1 MSRPLTLLIA
11 LILVHLPAAAAATEV
26 QRVVSPGGVEAWLV
40 ESHEVPVVAVS
51 FAFRGGN
58 SQDSEGREGTAN
70 LLSLLLDEGAGEL
83 DSAAFQDQLNR
94 YAIYLS
100 FDDGRDEFYGQIYTT
115 VEHAD
120 RAFDL
125 LHLALT
131 EPRFEADAIERM
143 RAAVASDIRRQVGT
157 PEWLAARAWSDMVF
171 ADHPYGRSS
180 RGTMASLQAITVED
194 LRAYMA
200 DTFARDNLVIGVAGA
215 ITAEELATQLDA
227 VFQDLPATADL
238 RPVPDI
244 TIDAGATTTLVRRD
258 GAQSTVWVSQPALTR
273 DDPDYYPLFV
283 VNHIL
288 GGGGFGSRLTDQIR
302 TARGLTYGVSSSLIT
317 YEHGGALLASSDLS
331 NANVQEALVV
341 LRGIWRDMAFDGPT
355 AEELEDAVTY
365 LTGSFP
371 LSLTSTESIADLLVA
386 MQVESLGIDYLD
398 RRNDH
403 IRAVTLED
411 ARAAAAA
418 YLRPDQLT
426 VVVVGDPNR
435 ADLRPDAVLDAAALA
450 AEELATN

>member
-1 MSRPLTLLIA
+1 MFRPFTVIA
-11 LILVHLPAAAAATEV
+11 ILILFSTPVVASAAEV
-26 QRVVSPGGVEAWLV
+26 QRVVSPGGIEAWLV
-40 ESHEVPVVAVS
+40 ESHDVPVIAVS

-58 SQDSEGREGTAN
+58 SQDRDGLEGTAN

-83 DSAAFQDQLNR
+83 DSTAFQDQLNR
-94 YAIYLS
+94 YAIDLS
-100 FDDGRDEFYGQIYTT
+100 FDDGRDEFYGQLYTT

-120 RAFDL
+120 RAFEL

-131 EPRFEADAIERM
+131 EPRFDVDAIERM

-171 ADHPYGRSS
+171 GDHPYGRSS
-180 RGTMASLQAITVED
+180 RGTMESLYAISDED

-200 DTFARDNLVIGVAGA
+200 ATFARDNLVIGVAGA
-215 ITAEELATQLDA
+215 ISAEALSDRLDA
-227 VFQDLPATADL
+227 VFRELPAEADL
-238 RPVPDI
+238 RPVADI
-244 TIDAGATTTLVRRD
+244 TIDAGAATTLVRRE

-273 DDPDYYPLFV
+273 DDPDYYPLYV

-302 TARGLTYGVSSSLIT
+302 AARGLTYGVSSSLIT

-341 LRGIWRDMAFDGPT
+341 LRGIWRDMALDGPT
-355 AEELEDAVTY
+355 EQELEDAVTY

-386 MQVESLGIDYLD
+386 MQVEDLGIDYLD
-398 RRNDH
+398 RRNDE

-411 ARAAAAA
+411 ARAAAAT
-418 YLRPDQLT
+418 YLRPDQLS
-426 VVVVGDPNR
+426 VFIVGDPNR
-435 ADLRPDAVLDAAALA
+435 AELRPDTVLDAAALA